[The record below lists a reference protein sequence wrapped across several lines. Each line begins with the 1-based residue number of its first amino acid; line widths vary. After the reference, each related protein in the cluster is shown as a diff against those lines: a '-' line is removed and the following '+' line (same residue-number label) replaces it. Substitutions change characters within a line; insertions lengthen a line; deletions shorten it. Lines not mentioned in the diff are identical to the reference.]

1 MRETPSSVCWV
12 TESTSRFALGLI
24 ESVLTNYHQ
33 LFREVSLFF
42 PLPNRDLCAN
52 LSRPQ
57 ITLCSQP
64 EHHLFPLLLRRLR
77 ALPFPAFPPRHPRC
91 LPLTKHFSSGLE
103 TEVNVILGLLI
114 KFIGGETDPIEPQPG
129 WMRVLAMRSH
139 AGTAPLYASFPAH
152 WLTGDRAILES
163 HMYVQ
168 DL

>member
-1 MRETPSSVCWV
+1 
-12 TESTSRFALGLI
+12 LGNGERPELKCLHKSFCSLLI

-52 LSRPQ
+52 SSNRSYVH
-57 ITLCSQP
+57 SQNTTSSP
-64 EHHLFPLLLRRLR
+64 YSEDSEPSPFPLFLRVTHVVFLLRN
-77 ALPFPAFPPRHPRC
+77 
-91 LPLTKHFSSGLE
+91 HFSSELE

-114 KFIGGETDPIEPQPG
+114 KFIGGETDPIEPRHG
-129 WMRVLAMRSH
+129 WLRVLAMRSY
-139 AGTAPLYASFPAH
+139 AGTAPLYASFPVH
-152 WLTGDRAILES
+152 WLTGDHTIFET